1 MNNTSSNKNDV
12 SLVNLNI
19 ISSITFIVASL
30 VSLSITV
37 DEKNRLLNKKRY
49 YTNKEALNISFYNRI
64 VILIAVLIS
73 LYVGYTNY
81 KNEENDTVAK
91 YKSSIL
97 LTTNILTVIGA
108 LLILYVS
115 YLNKKEQTLNTSD
128 VENPLI

>member
-1 MNNTSSNKNDV
+1 MNNTSSNKNNV

-19 ISSITFIVASL
+19 ISSITFIIASL

-115 YLNKKEQTLNTSD
+115 YLNKQEQTLNTSD